1 MTSRD
6 VAENGKKVLILS
18 KQAIVYDI
26 IATDNFFVQQDI
38 GLKFF
43 GYFLWVYDN
52 KITAWFGQI
61 PFSIYYITLQ
71 TDDYILPKFHNF
83 KAA

>member
-1 MTSRD
+1 MTSQD

-26 IATDNFFVQQDI
+26 IATDNFFIHQDI
-38 GLKFF
+38 GLEFF
-43 GYFLWVYDN
+43 GYVLWVYEN

-61 PFSIYYITLQ
+61 PLSIFYITLEI
-71 TDDYILPKFHNF
+71 DGYILPKFHEF